1 MFDDTTLHLTLPGND
16 PGAEQRLANSVAF
29 ADSDGQP
36 DGRGRIRA
44 AHRGQRLKYD
54 PAIGVLKIRGSLHTF
69 AHGHNLGTF
78 TAAEARAA
86 CAELAGVLDVPPER
100 LTVHR
105 LEVGLNLPL
114 ADSPRQFLES
124 LASHKGRPFVALTP
138 PPKASR
144 PLLYGAHHSEYRVKA
159 YDKGLYSRL
168 QGRCPPNT
176 VAPHLLRFEVVFERQ
191 RPMLAVTGLSTL
203 TLADLPRPQ
212 VMAAFAKHLQT
223 QWNVTQR
230 RQYMNYADL
239 SLSDAA
245 LLHAATDVAFWE
257 IMRAT
262 QPRNT
267 YARNKARATALL
279 RERTEPHP
287 YDSVFAREL
296 ASIIQLT
303 AAA

>member
-1 MFDDTTLHLTLPGND
+1 MYDDTSFHLTLPGND
-16 PGAEQRLANSVAF
+16 SGLLPRLARSPAF

-44 AHRGQRLKYD
+44 AHRGLRLKYD
-54 PAIGVLKIRGSLHTF
+54 PAIGLLRIRGSLHTF
-69 AHGHNLGTF
+69 AHGHNMGTF

-86 CAELAGVLDVPPER
+86 CTELAGVLDVPPER

-105 LEVGLNLPL
+105 LEVGLNLPV

-124 LASHKGRPFVALTP
+124 LSSHKNRPFVALTP

-159 YDKGLYSRL
+159 YDKAAYGKL
-168 QGRCPPNT
+168 QGRYPPDT
-176 VAPHLLRFEVVFERQ
+176 AAPHLLRFEVVFERQ
-191 RPMLAVTGLSTL
+191 RPMLAVTGLPTL
-203 TLADLPRPQ
+203 TLADLPRPP
-212 VMAAFAKHLQT
+212 VMAAFANHLQI

-230 RQYMNYADL
+230 RQHMNYADL
-239 SLSDAA
+239 SLADAA

-262 QPRNT
+262 QPRST
-267 YARNKARATALL
+267 YARNKARAIALL

-287 YDSVFAREL
+287 YDAVFTRVL
-296 ASIIQLT
+296 ASITQL
-303 AAA
+303 AAAA